1 MRVVEL
7 DEVDRPGHK
16 KPASLSAPSPSPPKA
31 GMRKVNKAAN
41 GLVRPVLVRAVT
53 LVHHKCDEASN
64 LSQGT
69 GAVKKAMTEED
80 INA

>member
-1 MRVVEL
+1 
-7 DEVDRPGHK
+7 
-16 KPASLSAPSPSPPKA
+16 
-31 GMRKVNKAAN
+31 MRKVNKAAN